1 MQDLSKVNDRL
12 QWNCINRVFAK
23 DATKY
28 RLDRGGLERCSGS
41 CPGWRLAGGILRPDN
56 VPEEDE
62 RLDYEKGQGVLGP
75 VEGEEDML
83 GVRLVVVVLV

>member
-1 MQDLSKVNDRL
+1 M
-12 QWNCINRVFAK
+12 FAK

-41 CPGWRLAGGILRPDN
+41 CPRWRLAGGILRPDN

-62 RLDYEKGQGVLGP
+62 QLDYEKGQGVLGQGVLGP
-75 VEGEEDML
+75 VEEEEDMF
-83 GVRLVVVVLV
+83 GVRLGVVVPVV